1 QEPGDVVA
9 VAAGGRDG
17 ERGSVAGGP
26 HVGVGNWAGPGGR
39 GGGPRGPAPHGGADE
54 RAGSGLVGIRRRV
67 AALDGTTRIDS
78 PTGGPT
84 RIEVELPCGS

>member
-1 QEPGDVVA
+1 ISKHSGATAATVRIDRPAGTLRVAIGD
-9 VAAGGRDG
+9 DG
-17 ERGSVAGGP
+17 
-26 HVGVGNWAGPGGR
+26 
-39 GGGPRGPAPHGGADE
+39 HGGADE